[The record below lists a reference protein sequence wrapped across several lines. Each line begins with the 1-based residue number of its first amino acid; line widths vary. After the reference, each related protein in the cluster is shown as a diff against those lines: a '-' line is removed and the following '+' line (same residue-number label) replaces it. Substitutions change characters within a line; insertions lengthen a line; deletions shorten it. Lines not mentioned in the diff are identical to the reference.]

1 MRANNSPSFQQLLN
15 TFENLTSREIK
26 ENSNIN
32 DSSTQTKQ
40 ENLRLAKEYI
50 NNIVSKPNIIS
61 ESKENKI
68 TKDSSFEDQALALGL
83 KVKVIKNIT
92 R

>member
-1 MRANNSPSFQQLLN
+1 MRANNSPSFQQLLK
-15 TFENLTSREIK
+15 TFENRASREIK

-32 DSSTQTKQ
+32 DTATQTKE

-50 NNIVSKPNIIS
+50 NTIVSKPNIVS
-61 ESKENKI
+61 ESKAKKNP
-68 TKDSSFEDQALALGL
+68 SFEDQALALGL
-83 KVKVIKNIT
+83 KVKVIKNMT

>member
-1 MRANNSPSFQQLLN
+1 MRANNSRSFQQLLN
-15 TFENLTSREIK
+15 TFENPASRQTK

-50 NNIVSKPNIIS
+50 NTIVSKPNIIS
-61 ESKENKI
+61 ESEENKI

-83 KVKVIKNIT
+83 KAKIIKNIT

>member
-15 TFENLTSREIK
+15 TFENPASVEIK
-26 ENSNIN
+26 KNSNIN
-32 DSSTQTKQ
+32 DTASETQQ

-50 NNIVSKPNIIS
+50 NTIVSKPNIVS
-61 ESKENKI
+61 ESKAKKNP
-68 TKDSSFEDQALALGL
+68 SFEDQALALGL
-83 KVKVIKNIT
+83 KVTVIKNIT